1 MDMTMFDDNDN
12 YHIKKEQNANINRP
26 FCAEETDQCWKC
38 KAIIEKRK
46 QEIKELRSSQMPGE
60 LVSLSCNVFMIF
72 YILYAIWIYRSLLII
87 GAFWCIQAS

>member
-12 YHIKKEQNANINRP
+12 YHIEKEQNANINCP

-38 KAIIEKRK
+38 KAIIEKQK

-60 LVSLSCNVFMIF
+60 LVTLSCNVFMIF